1 MNELFRPDNQGIES
15 DPLLKGFGVL
25 SVAPAR
31 PSEGEGFRG
40 TSLVRNHENAAGFR
54 KEDKVPERVDPQTA
68 GVDHKTG
75 GRKLMDGRM
84 EKTGLDRGAGRTF
97 NIYGQFVP
105 DVQRKGNDDLG
116 QGDSTPG
123 GQCVNVHG
131 KIRRGEPSGNQV
143 LLDRSSGQ
151 GGLRRKGFH
160 EGDKLSDR
168 KMTDSVPEEENGE
181 KDRFVPGLYQA
192 PVLKKG
198 DGNAGRDRPLL
209 KVRDK
214 A

>member
-1 MNELFRPDNQGIES
+1 MSPISFWSLLLCLLVTLPGCAQPEIILEDRIE
-15 DPLLKGFGVL
+15 PPIKLGPVHRIGVL
-25 SVAPAR
+25 VWPVGTEEQRLLEGTILRNLEEVPGR
-31 PSEGEGFRG
+31 P
-40 TSLVRNHENAAGFR
+40 
-54 KEDKVPERVDPQTA
+54 
-68 GVDHKTG
+68 
-75 GRKLMDGRM
+75 
-84 EKTGLDRGAGRTF
+84 F

-181 KDRFVPGLYQA
+181 KDRFVPGLSQA